1 MFIKI
6 FLTKPTSHK
15 QSAACCLVY
24 KWQQIAFEYCKGEF
38 SNTEE
43 NINGSIEAIAGITN
57 KKKNVLGMMPHPE
70 RAYSDFHQSQDG
82 RLIIESLIS

>member
-1 MFIKI
+1 MNLLKNNE
-6 FLTKPTSHK
+6 
-15 QSAACCLVY
+15 
-24 KWQQIAFEYCKGEF
+24 QIAFEYCKGKF